1 MRAAAASTAGYGVIV
16 ADECDHVPAQGGTDG
31 TSTTRLS
38 RSAAHTKAAIE
49 DAFVQLVLEQ
59 GYERVAVRP
68 GMNCLLKTWM
78 TVGSC
83 DSTDLALS

>member
-1 MRAAAASTAGYGVIV
+1 MPPSRPGSRVQRRV
-16 ADECDHVPAQGGTDG
+16 A
-31 TSTTRLS
+31 R
-38 RSAAHTKAAIE
+38 TKAAIE

>member
-1 MRAAAASTAGYGVIV
+1 MPPPRLGSRVRRRAARA
-16 ADECDHVPAQGGTDG
+16 
-31 TSTTRLS
+31 
-38 RSAAHTKAAIE
+38 KAAIE

-83 DSTDLALS
+83 YSTDLALS